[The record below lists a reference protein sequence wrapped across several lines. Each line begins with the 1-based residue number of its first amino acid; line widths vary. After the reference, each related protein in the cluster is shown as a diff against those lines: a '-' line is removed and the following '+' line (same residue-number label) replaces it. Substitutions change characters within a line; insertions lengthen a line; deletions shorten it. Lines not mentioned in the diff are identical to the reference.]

1 MIERYTRPA
10 LRRIWSEEKKLSIW
24 LEVELLACEALAER
38 GDIPAAVIPHLRQ
51 HAQVDI
57 RRMQEIEAEV
67 KHDVVAFVSAVAE
80 SVGQEG
86 RYLHLGL
93 TSSDVIDTGFAVQLC
108 EATDVILTDLDV
120 LDVLKRRAQ
129 EHRHTVMIGRSHGV
143 HAEPITFGLK
153 VALLDVLK
161 RRAQEHRHTV
171 MIGRSHGVHAEP
183 ITFGLKVAHWFA
195 EMERN
200 KARLMHARREIAVG
214 KISGAVGTYANIDPA
229 VEASICARL
238 GLVPETIAT
247 QVIPRDRHAHFFST
261 LALIGSS
268 LDRIATELRHLQR
281 TEVFEVQEPF
291 TPGQKGSSAMPHKR
305 NPWQLENVSG
315 LARLLRGYALSAL
328 ENVPLWHERD
338 ISHSSVERV
347 IGPDATTLL
356 DFMLARL
363 TTLLD
368 RLVVHPERMQTN
380 MAMLGEAIYS
390 EHLLLALVRKGIS
403 REEAYGWVQ
412 RNAMKVWER
421 KASFALEVRQ
431 DPDITRLLA
440 PAEIDQLFDA
450 RHALR
455 HTDHIF
461 ERVFTPAA

>member
-10 LRRIWSEEKKLSIW
+10 LREIWSEEKKFATW
-24 LEVELLACEALAER
+24 LEIELLACEALAER
-38 GDIPAAVIPHLRQ
+38 GDVPPEVIPQLRERSQ
-51 HAQVDI
+51 I
-57 RRMQEIEAEV
+57 NIPRMQEIEAEV
-67 KHDVVAFVSAVAE
+67 KHDVVAFVTSVAE
-80 SVGQEG
+80 SVGEEG
-86 RYLHLGL
+86 RFLHLGL

-108 EATDVILTDLDV
+108 TATDVILSDLD
-120 LDVLKRRAQ
+120 
-129 EHRHTVMIGRSHGV
+129 
-143 HAEPITFGLK
+143 
-153 VALLDVLK
+153 ALLDVLK

-183 ITFGLKVAHWFA
+183 VTFGLKVAHWFA
-195 EMERN
+195 EIERD
-200 KARLMHARREIAVG
+200 KKRLEHARQEIAIG

-229 VEASICARL
+229 VETFICARL
-238 GLVPETIAT
+238 GLVPETIST
-247 QVIPRDRHAHFFST
+247 QVIPRDRHALFFST
-261 LALIGSS
+261 LAVIGSS
-268 LDRIATELRHLQR
+268 LDRIATEVRHLQR

-315 LARLLRGYALSAL
+315 LARLLRGYALSAM

-363 TTLLD
+363 TTILD

-380 MAMLGEAIYS
+380 MELLGEAIYS

-403 REEAYGWVQ
+403 REEAYRWVQ
-412 RNAMKVWER
+412 RNAMKVWESD
-421 KASFALEVRQ
+421 ASFAAEVRQ
-431 DPDITRLLA
+431 DPDITRLLR
-440 PAEIDQLFDA
+440 PSEIDQLFNA

-455 HTDHIF
+455 NTDHIF
-461 ERVFTPAA
+461 ERVFVES

>member
-10 LRRIWSEEKKLSIW
+10 LRRIWSEENKFSTW

-38 GDIPAAVIPHLRQ
+38 GDIPAAVIPRLRQ
-51 HAQVDI
+51 HARLDI
-57 RRMQEIEAEV
+57 GRMQEIEAEV
-67 KHDVVAFVSAVAE
+67 KHDVVAFVTAVAE
-80 SVGQEG
+80 SVGEEG

-108 EATDVILTDLDV
+108 EATDVILADLD
-120 LDVLKRRAQ
+120 
-129 EHRHTVMIGRSHGV
+129 
-143 HAEPITFGLK
+143 
-153 VALLDVLK
+153 ALLDVLR
-161 RRAQEHRHTV
+161 RRAREHRHTV

-200 KARLMHARREIAVG
+200 KDRLEQARREIAVG

-229 VEASICARL
+229 VEAAICTRL

-247 QVIPRDRHAHFFST
+247 QVVPRDRHAAFFST
-261 LALIGSS
+261 LAVIGSS

-363 TTLLD
+363 TTLAD
-368 RLVVHPERMQTN
+368 RLVVHPERMQAN

-412 RNAMKVWER
+412 RNAMKVWEDQ
-421 KASFALEVRQ
+421 ASFAAEVRR
-431 DPDITRLLA
+431 DPDITRLLE
-440 PAEIDQLFDA
+440 PAEIDRLFDA
-450 RHALR
+450 SHALR
-455 HTDHIF
+455 HTDRIF
-461 ERVFTPAA
+461 ERVFARSE